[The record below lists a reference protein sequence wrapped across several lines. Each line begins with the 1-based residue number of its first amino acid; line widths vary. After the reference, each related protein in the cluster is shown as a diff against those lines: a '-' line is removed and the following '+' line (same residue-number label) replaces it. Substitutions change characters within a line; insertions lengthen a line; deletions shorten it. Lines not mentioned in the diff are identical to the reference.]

1 MNDVLQFAIWAVVI
15 TAVGYL
21 VRPRGIRKWLGGAA
35 FVAAWVLIFC
45 FSSTKLVGFD
55 LGILGICLV
64 VLGVDLFV
72 RRDRFSK
79 VDE

>member
-15 TAVGYL
+15 TAVGYF
-21 VRPRGIRKWLGGAA
+21 VRPRSIRKWLGIIAFGAS
-35 FVAAWVLIFC
+35 WVLIFW
-45 FSSTKLVGFD
+45 FSSTKLSGFD

-79 VDE
+79 

>member
-21 VRPRGIRKWLGGAA
+21 VRPRGIRKWLGVVA

-45 FSSTKLVGFD
+45 FSSTNLGKL
-55 LGILGICLV
+55 
-64 VLGVDLFV
+64 
-72 RRDRFSK
+72 
-79 VDE
+79 

>member
-1 MNDVLQFAIWAVVI
+1 MAGV
-15 TAVGYL
+15 
-21 VRPRGIRKWLGGAA
+21 AA

-64 VLGVDLFV
+64 VLGVDLSYV
-72 RRDRFSK
+72 EIGSRK
-79 VDE
+79 

>member
-1 MNDVLQFAIWAVVI
+1 M
-15 TAVGYL
+15 
-21 VRPRGIRKWLGGAA
+21 
-35 FVAAWVLIFC
+35 LIFC
-45 FSSTKLVGFD
+45 FSSTNLVGFD

-79 VDE
+79 SDE